1 VPAPARRDVRWQQP
15 DDVHQGPG
23 CLCEVRPDGSGR
35 EQRLTA
41 PGRVLLVDD
50 DHALREALARALTLE
65 GYEVETAADGLE
77 AVSTFV
83 SSETDVV
90 VLDVLM
96 PNLDGLGACRLIRR
110 QSRVP
115 ILMLTARDEVGD
127 RVAGLEAGA
136 DDYLGKP
143 FAVVELLARL
153 RALLRRTG
161 GGLDTLRYADLELD
175 PREQRVRRGSR
186 PIELTRM
193 EFDLLAFLMRHPRQA
208 IDRPTIFRAVWGY
221 EPDHAS
227 NSVDVFIAS
236 LRRKTEAGGE
246 CRLITTVRGTGY
258 ALREAN

>member
-1 VPAPARRDVRWQQP
+1 
-15 DDVHQGPG
+15 
-23 CLCEVRPDGSGR
+23 
-35 EQRLTA
+35 
-41 PGRVLLVDD
+41 
-50 DHALREALARALTLE
+50 LARALTLE

-77 AVSTFV
+77 AVSTFA
-83 SSETDVV
+83 SSETDIV

-110 QSRVP
+110 ESKVP

-153 RALLRRTG
+153 RALLRRTV

-186 PIELTRM
+186 SIELTRM
-193 EFDLLAFLMRHPRQA
+193 EFGLLAFLMRHPREA
-208 IDRPTIFRAVWGY
+208 IDRSTIFRGVWGY
-221 EPDHAS
+221 ELEHAS
-227 NSVDVFIAS
+227 NSVDVFVAS
-236 LRRKTEAGGE
+236 LRRKTEAEGE
-246 CRLITTVRGTGY
+246 RRLIATVRGIGY
-258 ALREAN
+258 ALREAD